1 MAAAS
6 VKLRLHY
13 ESLEVFVDEFALF
26 VARAGMFLPTNS
38 AAAVGDEVKFEVRLA
53 NDFPALIG
61 VGTVQWHRPAT
72 SAPKLPAGIGVRF
85 SRMTRESRDVVMSLL
100 TKRLENGFVDGP
112 DGLPQLPL
120 HVPVLVPAAIPAPRD
135 SGGVAIGD
143 ETVIAKPN
151 DRWGEF
157 ASIAQR
163 VDVEAAL
170 RRARELCG
178 DLGEADLDSL

>member
-6 VKLRLHY
+6 IKLRLHY
-13 ESLEVFVDEFALF
+13 ETLEAFIEEFALF
-26 VARAGMFLPTNS
+26 VARGGMFLPTNS
-38 AAAVGDEVKFEVRLA
+38 AVAIGDEVKFEVRLA

-61 VGTVQWHRPAT
+61 LGSVQWQRPAT
-72 SAPKLPAGIGVRF
+72 SAPNLPAGIGVRF

-100 TKRLENGFVDGP
+100 TKRLEKGFADGP

-120 HVPVLVPAAIPAPRD
+120 HVPVPAAIAAPRD
-135 SGGVAIGD
+135 TGRVAVGD
-143 ETVIAKPN
+143 ETVIAKPS

-157 ASIAQR
+157 APIAQR

-170 RRARELCG
+170 RRAREICG
-178 DLGEADLDSL
+178 DLGEADLDAL